1 MTDTSM
7 NISHTPP
14 RRPVVLIIMDGFGIN
29 PSKLHN
35 AVEAASTPNL
45 DAYFSHYPHTL
56 IQASGTAVGL
66 PDGQMG
72 NSEVGHMC
80 LGAGSIILQDIM
92 RINSAIEDES
102 FFQNPAL
109 IEAIDTSVA
118 QGRPVHLFG
127 LVSDGG
133 VHSQL
138 GHLQALIRL
147 CKQRQ
152 AKPLLHMITDGRDT
166 APKSAIT
173 YLADIEPLLHEAGGG
188 IASIM
193 GRFYAMDRDNR
204 WERTERAWRAYV
216 LGKGEKAQSADSA
229 IRSAYAKGDTDE
241 FIQPILLPMFEP
253 LQAED
258 QAIWFNFRKDRPR
271 QMIDALCMDSFS
283 GFDRGDAPR
292 PHITCMMP
300 YNSDWSLP
308 YAYESDRPETCLA
321 EVISKAGLKQFHC
334 AETEKYP
341 HVTYFFNGGHNEP
354 FEGETQYVIPS
365 PKVDTYDLKPE
376 MSAPEVANAVIK
388 AIDSEQYGFI
398 VVNFAN
404 GDMVGHTAVADAVVK
419 AVEALD
425 TQVGRVI
432 EAAVAHDCAVIVT
445 ADHGNCEEMINP
457 VTGTPHTQHTLYPVP
472 CIIIDQSSWELSCSG
487 SLSSIAP
494 TVLQLMGLETP
505 SQMHTKSLLLK
516 ESESTI
522 YTRHMSIVA

>member
-1 MTDTSM
+1 MKS
-7 NISHTPP
+7 SHNTP
-14 RRPVVLIIMDGFGIN
+14 RRPVVLVIMDGFGIN

-56 IQASGTAVGL
+56 IQASGPAVGL

-80 LGAGSIILQDIM
+80 LGAGSIIQQDIM
-92 RINSAIEDES
+92 RINYAIEDGS

-109 IEAIDTSVA
+109 LKAIDASVA
-118 QGRPVHLFG
+118 QDRPVHLFG

-138 GHLQALIRL
+138 SHLQALIKL
-147 CKQRQ
+147 CKQRK
-152 AKPLLHMITDGRDT
+152 ARPLLHMITDGRDT
-166 APKSAIT
+166 APQSALS
-173 YLADIEPLLHEAGGG
+173 YLPHIEPLLHEAGGG

-204 WERTERAWRAYV
+204 WDRTERAWRAYI
-216 LGKGEKAQSADSA
+216 LGKGEKALSAESA
-229 IRSAYAKGDTDE
+229 IRSAYARDDNDE
-241 FIQPILLPMFEP
+241 FIQPILLPVF
-253 LQAED
+253 QALKDGD

-271 QMIDALCMDSFS
+271 QMIDALCMENFD

-300 YNSDWSLP
+300 YKQDWDLP
-308 YAYESDRPETCLA
+308 YAYDSDRPTTCLA
-321 EVISKAGLKQFHC
+321 KELSDTGLKQYHC

-341 HVTYFFNGGHNEP
+341 HVTYFFNGGHHEP
-354 FEGETQYVIPS
+354 FEGETQHVIPS
-365 PKVDTYDLKPE
+365 PQVATYDLKPE
-376 MSAPEVANAVIK
+376 MSAAEVADAVVNAIRT
-388 AIDSEQYGFI
+388 EQYSFI

-404 GDMVGHTAVADAVVK
+404 GDMVGHTAIANAVIS
-419 AVEALD
+419 AVETLD

-432 EAAVAHDCAVIVT
+432 DAAVACDYSVIVT

-457 VTGTPHTQHTLYPVP
+457 TTGSPHTQHTLYPVP
-472 CIIIDQSSWELSCSG
+472 CMVIDQSSWELSCTG
-487 SLSSIAP
+487 SLSNIAP
-494 TVLQLMGLETP
+494 TILQLMGLDIPDE
-505 SQMHTKSLLLK
+505 MHAKSLLLK